1 MHPLIER
8 ALAAPGSLTAEDLEQ
23 LLSHPDYEE
32 LRAAA
37 YGVKCRLVGKVVSL
51 RGLIELGNVCGKDC
65 LYCGIRRS
73 NRAVERYRLGEED
86 AVRLARWCLEQEYG
100 SVVIQSGEVQS
111 EENTAFIERIVRRIH
126 GGAGERLGITL
137 CLGEQTE
144 ETYRRWREAGAHR
157 YLLRIETS
165 DPSLYAAIHPSDHS
179 YAVRLGCLRT
189 LKALGYQTG
198 SGVMTGL
205 PGQTLGQLARDICLF
220 RELDLDMIG
229 MGPFIPHRDTPLG
242 RGLELTSE
250 YASRQ
255 LQLGLRM
262 IAVTRLALP
271 DVNIAAT
278 TALQALDDQGR
289 EQGLLAGANVIMPNV
304 TDTQFRRN
312 YQLYE
317 HKPCLD
323 ENSAQCRNCLTWRV
337 LGIGEKINWG
347 QRGDSPH
354 ATRNH

>member
-1 MHPLIER
+1 MTSN
-8 ALAAPGSLTAEDLEQ
+8 A
-23 LLSHPDYEE
+23 
-32 LRAAA
+32 
-37 YGVKCRLVGKVVSL
+37 VVVSL

-126 GGAGERLGITL
+126 GFAGERLGITL